1 MFKEGHMKHL
11 ILALALA
18 LPMLGGCAV
27 YSERGT
33 GEGQGSSKVGK
44 ISCDATPANQ
54 PGCYQK
60 SSPDWKFGNFRFG
73 LGV

>member
-1 MFKEGHMKHL
+1 MKPL
-11 ILALALA
+11 ILAIALA
-18 LPMLGGCAV
+18 LPLFGGCAV

-33 GEGQGSSKVGK
+33 GEGQDTSKVGK

-60 SSPDWKFGNFRFG
+60 NSPDWKFGNFKFG
-73 LGV
+73 LGLGS